1 MNEQEHQ
8 QLHQN
13 DKERLLRTALKI
25 PAGRLN
31 VKSIIATQLLK
42 EHHKHDPINNKPLD
56 LSLKKEVVKK
66 SEQELNN
73 LSPVDLCG
81 TLDSMYPDWSD
92 WLPETL
98 WSTIKCDEN
107 TRNKIRAIQTVLH
120 TPDIQFDVN
129 GFCQVVNAFNN
140 NPIDWLTLEPIPCE
154 EIVYAYLQIK
164 LIQKQFDPWDEVIS
178 FIKACMREDGIIYLP
193 WLEIESCNGVD
204 LPIDKVKIVWSK
216 IKDSDFTFT
225 LDDVINI
232 QLGRLK
238 EIQEYIKGS

>member
-13 DKERLLRTALKI
+13 DKERLVRNALKI
-25 PAGRLN
+25 PAGKFNIKR
-31 VKSIIATQLLK
+31 IIATQLLK
-42 EHHKHDPINNKPLD
+42 DKHVHDKPL
-56 LSLKKEVVKK
+56 EVVKK

-81 TLDSMYPDWSD
+81 TLDSMYPDWHY

-98 WSTIKCDEN
+98 WSTIKCNEN

-178 FIKACMREDGIIYLP
+178 FVRGSMREEGIFYLP
-193 WLEIESCNGVD
+193 WLDISDTNGVD

-216 IKDSDFTFT
+216 IKDTDFTFT